1 MVSVRQTKNHK
12 IIKEATDLLNELEYV
27 YYKAP
32 SILQQLKE
40 IKFTKKKE
48 GNNIEYLIDGLEII

>member
-1 MVSVRQTKNHK
+1 MRQTKNHK

-32 SILQQLKE
+32 SILQKLKE
-40 IKFTKKKE
+40 TNFTKKEKE
-48 GNNIEYLIDGLEII
+48 GNNIEYLIDGLESI

>member
-1 MVSVRQTKNHK
+1 MRQTKNHK

-40 IKFTKKKE
+40 TKFTKKEKE
-48 GNNIEYLIDGLEII
+48 GNNIEYLIYGLESI